1 MKVWRSKLL
10 KSAISY
16 GLLALCAGT
25 AGNWLSAPGSLW
37 AQGSA
42 PGGKPAPV
50 STSASPAP
58 AVSAPAVSAPAE
70 TAPGAATGAPTES
83 TTSAPAKPATPGVAT
98 EPESPLNAGEAPTKE
113 LTQAEWREE
122 FKLLNELIQRYDE
135 GVKYFKSDVDE
146 IIARK
151 KRDEQERIQQTYDT
165 RYQKLAEEV
174 RVRREQAIAAF
185 ERFIQKYPDSEHTPL
200 AMFRL
205 ADLYFDEAA
214 YAYQDA
220 SNRYTELLSKLGQ
233 DQEPPPEPRQ
243 DFGKSLALYERIV
256 REFPNF
262 KHIDGVYYMRGYLLS
277 TETAIQYDILAAKL
291 AWEELI
297 RKRPDSQY
305 SSQAYLRIGEYFFE
319 MEGNDQ
325 SVIDENVNRAIEY
338 YDKVISYHDK
348 WEDRALYK
356 KAWALYR
363 LAKVPKQYERAIEY
377 FVALLDL
384 SLRQF
389 EETGRESDLRA
400 EATEYL
406 AISLSDYGTVND
418 AVAYFE
424 KIGDRSYKKDVLK
437 RLAEIYRDAAR
448 YEEAIQAF
456 TRMQELFPFH
466 EDNPF
471 FQYEIVKLYNTQQ
484 NSAAA
489 IEENEKLIRMY
500 HPAGK
505 WAEALNQ
512 QKSVLNKAQ
521 ELVQERLKNLAYYYH
536 DQANNAAR
544 AEDRQK
550 YFNLAADKYREYLK
564 TFPYAREA
572 YEMQYYFGDC
582 LFFSGQFEDA
592 AIEYD
597 KAMTY
602 TEAKFHAEAARGM
615 VESYENIIRI
625 KEGAEG
631 VEKPFVVAAEAPKEA
646 SALTP
651 EQEEM
656 LKTCPEVAKNPN
668 CMADKL
674 DLVPLSALKKKYI
687 DAIDIL
693 AKVAPGLD
701 LTPTYKFKA
710 AMIYFYHGQ
719 FDLAEKRYREIID
732 SESYGKA
739 DVAVKYGKADVAVKS
754 AQFVVDGLVMQKKW
768 ARVLEAVDGFKGT
781 VLGPEPRA
789 WNQALS
795 KLLEIQERSRPL
807 EAACLCNIEE
817 QITRWKGL
825 GTDVGWI
832 NAARLEEKLGR
843 VDDALGSYQSLI
855 SKYPRTEFLEEA
867 LYRMAFNYEKF
878 LDLQRAIESY
888 ERLVQSFPRSDKAP
902 TCTYNMA
909 FLYQGMKEFRKSAR
923 AYENYALV
931 YPNQDDA
938 ELAYFTAI
946 TVITRT
952 EDWNEVIRLSREYI
966 RRYQGP
972 RMNADR
978 YVTAHVNI
986 VQAYDKLNRPK
997 DALEWE
1003 KKVLQLAP
1011 SLQSAI
1017 TPYGN
1022 NLHAKIMFREMPR
1035 MVEAMNAIK
1044 FSSNVK
1050 QLQAQLER
1058 KMQLITQIE
1067 ARKDEIVKLTDPEFA
1082 SAAFMMTGK
1091 AFQDF
1096 AESLRGAAPEGL
1108 DEESQEIFDSMIEEY
1123 VGPIEEKAKA
1133 YYLANL
1139 DLEAKGLF
1147 NEWIEKTY
1155 TQLNIMLPSDY
1166 PARKKERSRYSLSE
1180 QTFIEGPMPMT
1191 SGTSG
1196 S

>member
-10 KSAISY
+10 NSALSY
-16 GLLALCAGT
+16 GLLALSAGA
-25 AGNWLSAPGSLW
+25 AGSVLSWSSPVW
-37 AQGSA
+37 AQGAA
-42 PGGKPAPV
+42 PEV
-50 STSASPAP
+50 STAP
-58 AVSAPAVSAPAE
+58 ASTPEGTAPAAMPPAGGTAASSEATPASATPAS
-70 TAPGAATGAPTES
+70 ATP
-83 TTSAPAKPATPGVAT
+83 TSATPASATPTSAVAT
-98 EPESPLNAGEAPTKE
+98 EPVASPGSGEAPTKE

-146 IIARK
+146 IISRK

-165 RYQKLAEEV
+165 RYQKLADEV

-220 SNRYTELLSKLGQ
+220 NNRFNELLSKLAQ
-233 DQEPPPEPRQ
+233 DQEAPPEPKQ

-262 KHIDGVYYMRGYLLS
+262 KHIDGVYYMRGYLLG
-277 TETAIQYDILAAKL
+277 TETAIQYDILASKL

-305 SSQAYLRIGEYFFE
+305 SSQAYLRIGEFFFDFE
-319 MEGNDQ
+319 QADAPQ

-363 LAKVPKQYERAIEY
+363 LARSPKQYERAIEY

-384 SLRQF
+384 SLRQV
-389 EETGRESDLRA
+389 EETGRESDLKA

-406 AISLSDYGTVND
+406 AISFSDFGNVND

-424 KIGDRSYKKDVLK
+424 KIGGRSYGKDVLK
-437 RLAEIYRDAAR
+437 RLAEIYRDAGR
-448 YEEAIQAF
+448 YDEAIQAF
-456 TRMQELFPFH
+456 GRMQELFPNH
-466 EDNPF
+466 PDNPF
-471 FQYEIVKLYNTQQ
+471 FQYEIVKLYHTMSNTQ
-484 NSAAA
+484 AA
-489 IEENEKLIRMY
+489 IEENEKLIRVY
-500 HPAGK
+500 HPNGPWAGANTMDK
-505 WAEALNQ
+505 PTL
-512 QKSVLNKAQ
+512 LKAQ

-536 DQANNAAR
+536 DQANNAGR

-582 LFFSGQFEDA
+582 LFFSGQFESA
-592 AIEYD
+592 AVEYD

-602 TEAKFHAEAARGM
+602 TEAKYHAEAARGM

-625 KEGAEG
+625 KEGVDG
-631 VEKPFVVAAEAPKEA
+631 VEKPFTVAAEAPSGEPT
-646 SALTP
+646 LTP

-656 LKTCPEVAKNPN
+656 QKTCPEVAQNPN
-668 CMADKL
+668 CVADKL
-674 DLVPLSALKKKYI
+674 EPIVLSSLKKKYI

-693 AKVAPGLD
+693 ARVAPNVD
-701 LTPTYKFKA
+701 VTPTYKFKA

-719 FDLAEKRYREIID
+719 FDIAEKRYREIID
-732 SESYGKA
+732 NETYA
-739 DVAVKYGKADVAVKS
+739 KADVAVKS

-768 ARVLEAVDGFKGT
+768 ARVLEAVDGFKGP
-781 VLGPEPRA
+781 VLGPDTRA

-878 LDLQRAIESY
+878 LDLQKAIESY

-923 AYENYALV
+923 AYENYALA

-978 YVTAHVNI
+978 FLTAHVNV

-1003 KKVLQLAP
+1003 KKVLQIAP
-1011 SLQSAI
+1011 GLQSAM

-1022 NLHAKIMFREMPR
+1022 NLHAKVMFREMPR

-1044 FSSNVK
+1044 FSTNVK

-1067 ARKDEIVKLTDPEFA
+1067 ARKDEIVKLTDPEYA
-1082 SAAFMMTGK
+1082 SASFMMTGK

-1096 AESLRGAAPEGL
+1096 GESLRNAAPEGL
-1108 DEESQEIFDSMIEEY
+1108 DDESREIFDQMIQEY
-1123 VGPIEEKAKA
+1123 VEPIEEKAKS
-1133 YYLANL
+1133 YFLANL

-1155 TQLNIMLPSDY
+1155 TQLNIMLPSEY

-1180 QTFIEGPMPMT
+1180 ETFIEGPLPMT
-1191 SGTSG
+1191 TGTSG